1 MHFFVETVG
10 WLGAALILLAYG
22 LLSSGRLD
30 GRSWRYQ
37 GMNVVGSIGFI
48 INSGYNGAIPS
59 VALNVVW
66 MIIGLVALAR
76 YRSRAPA
83 TDGDSRRS

>member
-1 MHFFVETVG
+1 MHFAIEGAG

-30 GRSWRYQ
+30 GKSAVYQ
-37 GMNVVGSIGFI
+37 WMNVVGSVGVI

-66 MIIGLVALAR
+66 MVIGFVALYR
-76 YRSRAPA
+76 YRKRA
-83 TDGDSRRS
+83 

>member
-1 MHFFVETVG
+1 MHVFVETVG

-30 GRSWRYQ
+30 GRSHLYQ
-37 GMNVVGSIGFI
+37 WMNVAGSVGFI

-66 MIIGLVALAR
+66 MIIGLVALFR
-76 YRSRAPA
+76 YRARATA
-83 TDGDSRRS
+83 AGGESRRS